1 MFSQTSRHTLNSLL
15 LTRDINFRIIPALL
29 VWSSGI
35 LVSAMVF
42 VIERF
47 NRRQRKQ
54 SGQRTNVPGIKQQA
68 TLSQNWM
75 HK

>member
-47 NRRQRKQ
+47 NKHHGKQ
-54 SGQRTNVPGIKQQA
+54 PRQRTNVPGIKQKA

-75 HK
+75 HQ